1 MESFY
6 RIHCT
11 LNLMLLIFLV
21 LLLQPQPST
30 KWIPTLLLQFSKI
43 PRISPEF
50 FFSEKILLNFN
61 IMKKISFFHTLLIQ
75 RRCKLPHRSKD
86 AKVYGAFDG
95 QDFRF
100 TGNRCSSIALD
111 SRVIAGYIL
120 FQNLSSTNSHFVR
133 SFSPYNCA
141 YSPVARQPSCRVGST
156 GIQGPPSL
164 SSGPGSRRIR
174 FASWTCINRSQR
186 VLLRCPGIPASRICY
201 YLFFFELLLYFF
213 YRKLGKDARLVID

>member
-1 MESFY
+1 M
-6 RIHCT
+6 
-11 LNLMLLIFLV
+11 
-21 LLLQPQPST
+21 
-30 KWIPTLLLQFSKI
+30 
-43 PRISPEF
+43 
-50 FFSEKILLNFN
+50 
-61 IMKKISFFHTLLIQ
+61 
-75 RRCKLPHRSKD
+75 
-86 AKVYGAFDG
+86 
-95 QDFRF
+95 
-100 TGNRCSSIALD
+100 
-111 SRVIAGYIL
+111 VIAGYIL
-120 FQNLSSTNSHFVR
+120 FQNLSSSNSHFVR

-213 YRKLGKDARLVID
+213 YTKIGEGRTFGDRLKRPDWFTGLRADHEQKRRGQVFINQRISRGLLGRMKYAGGGVTIVNSGSFVETELSANREISYIRFLSNWRRERERERE